1 MGFLRVLLGSALW
14 ASWALPLYT
23 PCVLRGALRFFL
35 MKFLLT
41 YQKKHGIK
49 AKVLSSNHVFVI
61 HLLFQLNI
69 LRVGPHLL
77 KGDLSQLVRGIVR
90 ILLK

>member
-1 MGFLRVLLGSALW
+1 LGSALW

-41 YQKKHGIK
+41 YQKKKLQKQEEYIL
-49 AKVLSSNHVFVI
+49 VLHSYF
-61 HLLFQLNI
+61 LTA
-69 LRVGPHLL
+69 R
-77 KGDLSQLVRGIVR
+77 R
-90 ILLK
+90 

>member
-1 MGFLRVLLGSALW
+1 VLLGSAFW

-41 YQKKHGIK
+41 YQKKKI
-49 AKVLSSNHVFVI
+49 SF
-61 HLLFQLNI
+61 LFDQ
-69 LRVGPHLL
+69 
-77 KGDLSQLVRGIVR
+77 
-90 ILLK
+90 